1 MILNQLLLR
10 EGGVDQRESVLKS
23 HGDYKEQDKASS
35 TAPQPDT
42 EDQPVSVCDQLPLL
56 LSCWATFCSVLL
68 LLLLSRGCPK
78 KAASSDNQETTI
90 Y

>member
-10 EGGVDQRESVLKS
+10 EGVVDQRESVLKR

-42 EDQPVSVCDQLPLL
+42 EEDQPVSVC
-56 LSCWATFCSVLL
+56 
-68 LLLLSRGCPK
+68 G
-78 KAASSDNQETTI
+78 
-90 Y
+90 